1 MQISLISV
9 AGLRDK
15 NQDCLLVNGNIYSQE
30 HKFYASYEDN
40 SKNAR
45 FFVVADGMGGESD
58 GEKASYKLVSVL
70 REELSNLAE
79 TEKDARYITN
89 QVIDAI
95 NKAQKLITDE
105 LDASESIG
113 GTTVSALLIFDG
125 KFVTFNIGDSPIYLI
140 RKNKMQLL
148 SETHTLAQK
157 KLDEGVSKGK
167 IDESDFHCLVQC
179 VGSGGFSEIA
189 VTEGYCCKGDAF
201 VVASDGLLL
210 CGERKIKK
218 FVEGKDFKKLIK
230 KFMRVSDNVSGI
242 AIKM

>member
-1 MQISLISV
+1 MQIRLISV
-9 AGLRDK
+9 AGRRDK
-15 NQDCLLVNGNIYSQE
+15 NQDSILANGKIYSQE
-30 HKFYASYEDN
+30 NSFFASYEDN
-40 SKNAR
+40 SQNAQL
-45 FFVVADGMGGESD
+45 FVVADGMGGECD
-58 GEKASYKLVSVL
+58 GEKVSHTLVSVL
-70 REELSNLAE
+70 REELCSLAE

-95 NKAQKLITDE
+95 NKAQKLIIDE
-105 LDASESIG
+105 LNESESIG

-140 RKNKMQLL
+140 RKNKLQLL

-167 IDESDFHCLVQC
+167 IDERDFHCLVQC

-218 FVEGKDFKKLIK
+218 FVEGKDFTKLIK

-242 AIKM
+242 EIKI